1 MVAQLKSLR
10 GAGLVGVFLCS
21 ICLPIVGCSYK
32 DKPPADW
39 QKIDAGAFS
48 LYAPRGWKF
57 HKKQGIDSYVGEIAG
72 GGVVLSF
79 DFGQFSNSL
88 SDAQEPSFVVAHELI
103 HGSEAKIVSPR
114 TPGHGVTAIY
124 FPSVPRF
131 LKADNKLCLVG
142 NDLTAAQQ
150 EVALR
155 IFRTIRFKG
164 LGS

>member
-1 MVAQLKSLR
+1 LKSFR
-10 GAGLVGVFLCS
+10 EAASVGVLLCS
-21 ICLPIVGCSYK
+21 ICLSMVGCSYR
-32 DKPPADW
+32 DKPPTDW

-48 LYAPRGWKF
+48 LYAPQGWKF

-72 GGVVLSF
+72 DGVILSF

-88 SDAQEPSFVVAHELI
+88 SDAQEPSYAVAHEFI

-114 TPGHGVTAIY
+114 TPGQGITAIY
-124 FPSVPRF
+124 FPSIPSF

-164 LGS
+164 